1 MSENIQYVKIM
12 GSEQQAWAQKMR
24 ANINSILADLR
35 LGDYG
40 EARKDLIRLRTSVT
54 RFESA
59 VTLAA
64 AANDEI
70 SEA

>member
-1 MSENIQYVKIM
+1 MAENIQYVKIM